1 MKKGKGLKKGLL
13 LALLLAVMAGT
24 LNVQAAGKDVTKSMS
39 KNSGLKKIVRDITK
53 YTTVEM
59 AGSTKKVTVS
69 MKNSNLFSMAG
80 YVGANSY
87 HKTGFTKAEIQKLTY
102 NLFGKKPSVSV
113 IPKFRAKGQ
122 RWIARRYQSWQKK
135 PYVYT
140 GGDWG
145 TYYPVYKITRI
156 VKVKTNVYDV
166 TVTNKLG
173 SYETK
178 TTRAAGTT
186 TIRIKKNTK
195 SSYGFVI
202 TKLTYKGNGQRF

>member
-1 MKKGKGLKKGLL
+1 MKSLKKGML
-13 LALLLAVMAGT
+13 LALLLAVLVGT
-24 LNVQAAGKDVTKSMS
+24 LNVQAAGKDVTKSMA
-39 KNSGLKKIVRDITK
+39 KNSGVKKIARDIAK

-59 AGSTKKVTVS
+59 GGSTKKVTVN
-69 MKNSNLFSMAG
+69 MKNSNLFSMAA

-87 HKTGFTKAEIQKLTY
+87 HKRMFTKAEIHKLTY
-102 NLFGKKPSVSV
+102 NLFGKKPSVSA
-113 IPKFRAKGQ
+113 IPKFKAKGR

-145 TYYPVYKITRI
+145 DYYPGYKITKV
-156 VKVKTNVYDV
+156 VKVKSDVYDV
-166 TVTNKLG
+166 TITNKLG

-178 TTRAAGTT
+178 KMQTTGTT
-186 TIRIKKNTK
+186 TVRIKKNAK

-202 TKLTYKGNGQRF
+202 TKLQYKGNGQRF